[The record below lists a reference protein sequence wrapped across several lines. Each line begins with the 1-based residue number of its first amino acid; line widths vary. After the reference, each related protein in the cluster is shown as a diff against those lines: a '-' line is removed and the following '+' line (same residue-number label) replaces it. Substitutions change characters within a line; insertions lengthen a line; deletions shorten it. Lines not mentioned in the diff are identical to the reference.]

1 MDVLFSYV
9 FQGETLEGIKAAW
22 QFLDSYR
29 INLIEK
35 SAKFESEKK
44 IFESNPA
51 KATEQIRLD
60 LQLKFQCKFEE
71 LVNKLNEASRLL
83 IARKQKIA
91 DQSQYISELEEKL
104 KSPSYNAK
112 LATTEQEK
120 ALNNPTRFE
129 LELRNAALKSAIE
142 ISNKEFQELVEWKDA
157 ERRHFE
163 NRINQLEID
172 VNQLNQERD
181 QLEEIVQH
189 LQKQQQSEK
198 DHLLMELYFRKCNKV
213 HDDIVSDEQLDQEEA
228 ANLVNLSSES
238 SGCHSEADSN
248 GYEVE
253 DLTTPSEMH
262 PLNSDENTREI
273 FQVFQSSTTQ
283 YAVASTTYQ
292 KVINCSLR
300 LEHSQRARAQVFI

>member
-44 IFESNPA
+44 LFESNPA

-83 IARKQKIA
+83 KARKQKIA
-91 DQSQYISELEEKL
+91 DQSQYINELEEKL
-104 KSPSYNAK
+104 RNPSYNTK
-112 LATTEQEK
+112 LQTTEQEK

-142 ISNKEFQELVEWKDA
+142 MSNKEFQELVEWKDT

-163 NRINQLEID
+163 NRINQLETD

-189 LQKQQQSEK
+189 LQKQQSEK
-198 DHLLMELYFRKCNKV
+198 DHLLMALDFRKCNKT
-213 HDDIVSDEQLDQEEA
+213 HDDIVSGEQSDQEEA
-228 ANLVNLSSES
+228 TNLANLSSES

-248 GYEVE
+248 GYE
-253 DLTTPSEMH
+253 DLATPSEMH

-273 FQVFQSSTTQ
+273 IQVFQSSTTQ